1 MGLKL
6 MNILTILVLSW
17 LASAT
22 TSQADVFDVTSSIY
36 GGKPG
41 YDIAEVQYYL
51 SLFTN
56 GQYIHGYDQGLAKAW
71 RDACSSESAG
81 KVVVPSGT
89 YKLKEAIFEG
99 PCKAPI
105 EVHIQGT
112 LQAPKDPSSDV
123 WVTFSSINMLTLSG
137 GGTFDGQGAHGSKR
151 GDFRD
156 VKFSS
161 ITNSIVKDIT
171 SLNSKKFHISV
182 TECTNVV
189 FDHLTI
195 TSPTDDANTDGIDI
209 GSSNGIN
216 VTHTN
221 IATGDDCIAVGEG
234 TNQLLVT
241 GVTCGPGHG
250 ISIGS
255 LGQRPD
261 EQPVVGVTVMNCTIV
276 GTTNGA
282 RIKTWPDSPGASTAS
297 DIVFEDIVMA
307 NVENPIIIDQNYCSG
322 EDDDRCKQTIP
333 SEVQIRNVRFKNI
346 RGSSATPIAV
356 NLACSPSVPCQDVEL
371 EDVDLT
377 YNGDEGLLSSQCIN
391 VRPRITRVAK
401 ALACANVP
409 GLPSDNSP
417 PPPLYDYQSP
427 MIYTGAPD
435 NSSCSWPRASV
446 MVYLLISGLGARL
459 LQRLL

>member
-1 MGLKL
+1 MDLKL

-36 GGKPG
+36 GGKHG
-41 YDIAEVQYYL
+41 YDIAE
-51 SLFTN
+51 
-56 GQYIHGYDQGLAKAW
+56 GLAKAW
-71 RDACSSESAG
+71 RDACSSESAS

-89 YKLKEAIFEG
+89 L
-99 PCKAPI
+99 
-105 EVHIQGT
+105 
-112 LQAPKDPSSDV
+112 PKTQV
-123 WVTFSSINMLTLSG
+123 QMFGVTFSSINMLTLSG

-156 VKFSS
+156 IKFSS

-171 SLNSKKFHISV
+171 SLNSNKFHVSV

-209 GSSNGIN
+209 GSSKGIN

-221 IATGDDCIAVGEG
+221 IATGDDCI
-234 TNQLLVT
+234 
-241 GVTCGPGHG
+241 
-250 ISIGS
+250 
-255 LGQRPD
+255 
-261 EQPVVGVTVMNCTIV
+261 EQPVVGVTVMNCTLV

-282 RIKTWPDSPGASTAS
+282 RIKTWPDSRGASTAS
-297 DIVFEDIVMA
+297 DIVFEDILMV
-307 NVENPIIIDQNYCSG
+307 NVENPVIIDQNYCSG
-322 EDDDRCKQTIP
+322 EDDDRCKQNIP
-333 SEVQIRNVRFKNI
+333 SEVQIRNVRFKSI

-377 YNGDEGLLSSQCIN
+377 YNGDKGLLSSQCIN